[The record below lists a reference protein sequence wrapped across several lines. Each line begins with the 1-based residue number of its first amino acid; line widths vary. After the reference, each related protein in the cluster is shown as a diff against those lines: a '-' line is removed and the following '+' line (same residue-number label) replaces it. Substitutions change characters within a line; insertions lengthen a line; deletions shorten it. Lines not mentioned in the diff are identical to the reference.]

1 MWDLLPTELCS
12 KILGF
17 VELKDLFITRAIS
30 WRWRHLSER
39 QIFHHIRDYNI
50 ASIVRFANETSYVQI
65 KLYATSYDD
74 KNGVIT
80 FQPPHIDEYRRL
92 VLATRRAGLLSTL
105 HPKFMTILFE
115 GWSKSESTLA
125 YPYPGKLTEKEQ
137 DLFRFHSDY
146 NYALERALEL
156 PSWDKFGPHIV
167 GDHDHIL
174 SFAYSSSIIKE
185 QRGTSL
191 ISPHIHLP
199 GSTFASF
206 RWLKVSLSWLATGLG
221 STVTQTPTGQIY
233 SSRYRALSNEL
244 AKHGCF
250 KYDISSEPVLRYIVD
265 EDTQKFEELLG
276 YVRTHGFETRLS
288 KLQQALPAIGVDAR
302 MIWKY
307 PFAKAFVTG
316 SGLLLSEDD
325 VIRGIEGGEQEC
337 RALLQSVS
345 KRRICQQ
352 AIKQQRERRRMEQ
365 W

>member
-1 MWDLLPTELCS
+1 MWDLLPTEMCS
-12 KILGF
+12 KILSF
-17 VELKDLFITRAIS
+17 VELEDLFITRAIS

-39 QIFHHIRDYNI
+39 QIFHCIKHHNI
-50 ASIVRFANETSYVQI
+50 ASIVQFANETSYVQI

-74 KNGVIT
+74 KTGVIT
-80 FQPPHIDEYRRL
+80 FQPPRTDEYHRL

-115 GWSKSESTLA
+115 GWSKSDSTFA
-125 YPYPGKLTEKEQ
+125 YPCPGSLTAKEQ
-137 DLFRFHSDY
+137 DLFKFHFDY

-156 PSWDKFGPHIV
+156 PSWDKLGPHIV

-174 SFAYSSSIIKE
+174 SFAYCSTLNKEHHNSS
-185 QRGTSL
+185 
-191 ISPHIHLP
+191 ISPHIHSP
-199 GSTFASF
+199 GSTYATFN
-206 RWLKVSLSWLATGLG
+206 WLKVSLSWLAAGLG
-221 STVTQTPTGQIY
+221 STVAQTPTGQIY

-265 EDTQKFEELLG
+265 QDSQQFEELLR

-325 VIRGIEGGEQEC
+325 VIRGIDGGEQEC

-352 AIKQQRERRRMEQ
+352 AIKEQRQRRGAEI

>member
-1 MWDLLPTELCS
+1 MWDVLPTELCS

-30 WRWRHLSER
+30 WRLRHLSER
-39 QIFHHIRDYNI
+39 QIFHYIRDYNI

-65 KLYATSYDD
+65 KLYAASYDD

-80 FQPPHIDEYRRL
+80 FRPPCTDDYCKL

-105 HPKFMTILFE
+105 HPKFTTILFE
-115 GWSKSESTLA
+115 GWSKSESTFA
-125 YPYPGKLTEKEQ
+125 YPCPEKLTDKEQ
-137 DLFRFHSDY
+137 DLFKFHFDY

-156 PSWDKFGPHIV
+156 PSWDKLGPHIV

-174 SFAYSSSIIKE
+174 SFAYNSTFHKE
-185 QRGTSL
+185 QHYSSL
-191 ISPHIHLP
+191 VSPHIHSP
-199 GSTFASF
+199 GSTFATF
-206 RWLKVSLSWLATGLG
+206 KWLKVSLSWLATGLG
-221 STVTQTPTGQIY
+221 STVAQTPTGQIY
-233 SSRYRALSNEL
+233 SSRYRSLSNEL

-265 EDTQKFEELLG
+265 KDAQQFGELLG

-307 PFAKAFVTG
+307 SFAKAFVTG

-352 AIKQQRERRRMEQ
+352 AIKEQRERRRV
-365 W
+365 